1 MASSPP
7 KAVPEPY
14 PARTKSA
21 TVTIEN
27 AETVLTSISLAD
39 KLLLTISQSGRLSH
53 WIHVPLDASVPDAP
67 PIPSLD
73 AEEGEEDTPQSDLL
87 PMSHLTATT
96 ILGGR
101 DAERE
106 TVGHLLA
113 SQIAS
118 ALVSRDPEDQR
129 VFVLGLGLDQAKL
142 SRDAFVD
149 IVSAAIAV
157 L

>member
-7 KAVPEPY
+7 KTVPEAY

-21 TVTIEN
+21 TVTIDN
-27 AETVLTSISLAD
+27 IETVLTSISLAD
-39 KLLLTISQSGRLSH
+39 KLLLTISQAGRLAH
-53 WIHVPLDASVPDAP
+53 WIHVPLDASLPEAP
-67 PIPSLD
+67 RIPSLD
-73 AEEGEEDTPQSDLL
+73 AEEGEDDTPQSDLL

-101 DAERE
+101 DPERE
-106 TVGHLLA
+106 TSGHLLA

-118 ALVSRDPEDQR
+118 SLVSRDPEDQR
-129 VFVLGLGLDQAKL
+129 TFVLGLGLSQATL
-142 SRDAFVD
+142 SREAFVD